1 VSTAVEKMLLEEI
14 RALREVLERIEAL
27 LEERLIGVEEPLPD
41 EAEVI
46 EEYEADKERGRVEL
60 VKLED
65 IRRRVLEALTML
77 RDYGFTPRLDIKKLR
92 GYRNHYRLRIGEYR
106 ILFELEK
113 PRKVIVYAILPRKQ
127 VAVQL
132 S

>member
-1 VSTAVEKMLLEEI
+1 M
-14 RALREVLERIEAL
+14 RYEVYLTRKAKKDL
-27 LEERLIGVEEPLPD
+27 D
-41 EAEVI
+41 EL
-46 EEYEADKERGRVEL
+46 DPK
-60 VKLED
+60 

-127 VAVQL
+127 AY
-132 S
+132 

>member
-1 VSTAVEKMLLEEI
+1 MSTAVEKMLLEEI

-65 IRRRVLEALTML
+65 V
-77 RDYGFTPRLDIKKLR
+77 LR
-92 GYRNHYRLRIGEYR
+92 GSETH
-106 ILFELEK
+106 
-113 PRKVIVYAILPRKQ
+113 
-127 VAVQL
+127 
-132 S
+132 